1 MGARLRSPMSI
12 ESCPPIKV
20 TFEQPVN
27 GYWDGGKKDG
37 GSFEP
42 SFHFET
48 DPEKSYVKWSCIELN
63 HWFNLPMHFETGK
76 RKSQRRSDKELRSQ
90 AIRQLRHSLA
100 NQEAT
105 VE

>member
-1 MGARLRSPMSI
+1 MTL

-20 TFEQPVN
+20 SFAPPVN
-27 GYWDGGKKDG
+27 GYWDGGKRTNG
-37 GSFEP
+37 TFEP
-42 SFHFET
+42 SFHFEN

-63 HWFNLPMHFETGK
+63 HWFNLPMHFESGK
-76 RKSQRRSDKELRSQ
+76 RKDQRLSDKELRSQ

-105 VE
+105 VT